1 MSIRE
6 NIEIIRENIQK
17 SCQRS
22 GRNPADVLLLAVTKY
37 VDTGRIREALDAGIT
52 DVGENHAQEVREKLS
67 FFKQNVCNLHFI
79 GHLQTNKI
87 KYVCGEAGL
96 IQSVDSLN
104 LAEQIEK
111 RAAALDT
118 VQDILIQVNIGEEI
132 QKSGISEPDTQE
144 LIDRIAPLTHIRFRG
159 LMCVPPAMEPEQVR
173 PYFAEMKRLFDR
185 VKEAYPELPVTELS
199 MGMSHDY
206 AVAVE
211 EGATIIR
218 VGSAIFGARDRK

>member
-1 MSIRE
+1 MSIQRNIETIRE
-6 NIEIIRENIQK
+6 NIEK

-22 GRNPADVLLLAVTKY
+22 GRNTDDVLLLAVTKY
-37 VDTGRIREALDAGIT
+37 VDTDRIQEALDAGIT

-67 FFKQNVCNLHFI
+67 FFKQNVCNVHFI

-87 KYVCGEAGL
+87 KYVCGETVL

-104 LAEQIEK
+104 LAEQIDRK
-111 RAAALDT
+111 AASLDLT
-118 VQDILIQVNIGEEI
+118 QDILVQVNIGEET
-132 QKSGISEPDTQE
+132 QKSGISERGTFE
-144 LIDRIAPLTHIRFRG
+144 LIDRIVSLANIRFRG

-173 PYFAEMKRLFDR
+173 PYFGEMKRLFDR
-185 VKEAYPELPVTELS
+185 VREAYPELPVTELS

-211 EGATIIR
+211 EGATIVRI
-218 VGSAIFGARDRK
+218 GSAIFGARDRK